1 MSQHRL
7 QLERMGQKKTKEKKK
22 EILKTSKF
30 QLQHNRYH
38 SKNFNKA
45 NPTIPRKI
53 INGDMIGPSIC
64 PKASEFLL
72 LLDLSYQDI
81 FLWYLWCCNR
91 L

>member
-1 MSQHRL
+1 
-7 QLERMGQKKTKEKKK
+7 
-22 EILKTSKF
+22 
-30 QLQHNRYH
+30 
-38 SKNFNKA
+38 
-45 NPTIPRKI
+45 
-53 INGDMIGPSIC
+53 MIGPSIC